1 MIITAIYICHFSKM
15 INNIIQNLFKK
26 WMSFS
31 FLLNTVNDLVTF
43 LLRGRS
49 VQIVKAHCAM
59 YLSPNVFLDQ
69 GTMMACRNNG
79 LKGLFY
85 FSP

>member
-1 MIITAIYICHFSKM
+1 MNEF
-15 INNIIQNLFKK
+15 Q
-26 WMSFS
+26 FS
-31 FLLNTVNDLVTF
+31 FKYSEWFSDIP
-43 LLRGRS
+43 LRGRS